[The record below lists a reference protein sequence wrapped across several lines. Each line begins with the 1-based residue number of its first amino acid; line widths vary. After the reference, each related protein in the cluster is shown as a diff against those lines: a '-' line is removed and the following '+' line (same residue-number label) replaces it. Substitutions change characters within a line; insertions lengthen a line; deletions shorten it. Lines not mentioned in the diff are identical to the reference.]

1 MFLNRYLSLL
11 KLAPSEENLTV
22 LKSKGELQAL
32 VASATKAK
40 PLFLMYYEPSCSHC
54 YRGNRV
60 FEQAA
65 GHFNGFVRF
74 ARVSVRLPRR
84 GRGGGGESKYGLLL
98 CGPGEPCPTAGL
110 QREQAAEIAVPVTQY
125 HGGAH
130 LLPSNGKSVP
140 RLHGAHSVHQ
150 MQLY

>member
-1 MFLNRYLSLL
+1 M
-11 KLAPSEENLTV
+11 

-74 ARVSVRLPRR
+74 ARVSGLPRR
-84 GRGGGGESKYGLLL
+84 GRGGGGIKVLS
-98 CGPGEPCPTAGL
+98 
-110 QREQAAEIAVPVTQY
+110 
-125 HGGAH
+125 
-130 LLPSNGKSVP
+130 
-140 RLHGAHSVHQ
+140 
-150 MQLY
+150 